1 IAVKPGTEDLIPG
14 HAFQVHIDLMRPTSM
29 GHVKLRSANP
39 ADAPEVLF
47 NYLQTERDRED
58 MRAAARCVREII
70 GQAAFDDFR
79 GKEITPG
86 EDATSD
92 ADLDA
97 WARQITET
105 GYHAAGTCRMGPADD
120 GMNVVDPKLRV
131 HGLRGLR
138 VVDASIMPAVVSGNT
153 NAPTIMTAEKAS
165 DMILGREPRPASDAP
180 TRIHP
185 NWETEQR

>member
-1 IAVKPGTEDLIPG
+1 SRINTCVLVATTNFKSGAFIRTRPGIQHPDAQLTFMPTAVKPGTEDLVPG

-79 GKEITPG
+79 GDEITPG
-86 EDATSD
+86 AHATSD
-92 ADLDA
+92 DDLDA

-105 GYHAAGTCRMGPADD
+105 GYHAAGSCRMGPSDD
-120 GMNVVDPKLRV
+120 ETSVVDPELRV
-131 HGLRGLR
+131 HGL
-138 VVDASIMPAVVSGNT
+138 
-153 NAPTIMTAEKAS
+153 
-165 DMILGREPRPASDAP
+165 
-180 TRIHP
+180 
-185 NWETEQR
+185 